1 MTEKLYYEFR
11 ALNYSLA
18 ELKEK
23 EHKLC
28 NEITDVYHDISIA
41 IIKNDVETFK
51 RLNDKSGDIHCALS
65 AIRILINQKESD
77 LG

>member
-1 MTEKLYYEFR
+1 MTEKLYNEFK

-18 ELKEK
+18 ELREK

-28 NEITDVYHDISIA
+28 NDITDIYHGISEA
-41 IIKNDVETFK
+41 IIRNDVETFK
-51 RLNDKSGDIHCALS
+51 KLNSKATDIHCAIS
-65 AIRILINQKESD
+65 AIRILINQMESD

>member
-1 MTEKLYYEFR
+1 MTEKLYYEFK

-28 NEITDVYHDISIA
+28 DEITNIYHGISIA
-41 IIKNDVETFK
+41 ITRNDLESFK
-51 RLNDKSGDIHCALS
+51 KLNDKRFDVHCALS
-65 AIRILINQKESD
+65 AVRILINQMESD